1 MTSYTIIIPT
11 LNNYELNLKCVIS
24 ILENTP
30 PFKFEI
36 IIIDNGSTDK
46 TLLWARELHK
56 QGTIRLLSNSH
67 NMGFSHAC
75 NQGACTAK
83 GEYLIFL
90 NNDTEVLS
98 GWIQSLHDCILVEKN
113 AAVVGGKLLYPDN
126 TVQHSGIAFDS
137 KRVFHIYRHFHPLH
151 PAVNKR
157 REFQAVTGACFF
169 VHKDVFITLGMF
181 DECFING
188 FEDLDFCFRA
198 RKNGLKA
205 FYTPDCQVIHHESK
219 TPGRHVHH
227 NQNAELFAY
236 RWQKDIVHD
245 LELIHQ
251 QDGLRQLQPGEM
263 GLTGKW
269 FQDSNPNFFW
279 LKARSL
285 RESGKIREAE
295 DTYNNALRFNPFDLR
310 RIDITEE
317 LGDLY
322 LDQKNFHAAATC
334 YEAIFAVYPI
344 LRIKKKLKVSRNA
357 CLQF

>member
-1 MTSYTIIIPT
+1 MISYTIIIPT

-30 PFKFEI
+30 LFKSEI

-56 QGTIRLLSNSH
+56 QGTIRLLSNPL

-75 NQGACTAK
+75 NQGACIAK
-83 GEYLIFL
+83 GEHLIFL
-90 NNDTEVLS
+90 NNDTEVLP
-98 GWIQSLHDCILVEKN
+98 GWTQSLHDCILVEEN

-126 TVQHSGIAFDS
+126 TVQHAGIAFDS

-169 VHKDVFITLGMF
+169 VRRDVFTTLGMF
-181 DECFING
+181 DESFKNG
-188 FEDLDFCFRA
+188 FEDLDFCFRV
-198 RKNGLKA
+198 RKNGLKV
-205 FYTPDCQVIHHESK
+205 FYTPNSHIIHHESK

-227 NQNAELFAY
+227 NQNAELFAH

-245 LELIHQ
+245 LEFTHE

-269 FQDSNPNFFW
+269 FIDSNPNFFW

-295 DTYNNALRFNPFDLR
+295 VAYNNALRFNPFDLR

-322 LDQKNFHAAATC
+322 LDQKNFYAATTC
-334 YEAIFAVYPI
+334 YEAIFAFYPNI
-344 LRIKKKLKVSRNA
+344 RIKNKLKISRNA
-357 CLQF
+357 